1 MNRLTS
7 PQLVLLFACVSH
19 IMVQLLLGK
28 SDVMTSTEEL
38 RAGVTSQAH
47 SNVPQMAGVA
57 FHQCNLLVRRLAP
70 LRRKVMLH
78 LSSHIQ

>member
-7 PQLVLLFACVSH
+7 PQLVLLFACGTHVAVH
-19 IMVQLLLGK
+19 LLLGK

-47 SNVPQMAGVA
+47 S
-57 FHQCNLLVRRLAP
+57 LA
-70 LRRKVMLH
+70 
-78 LSSHIQ
+78 

>member
-19 IMVQLLLGK
+19 IVVDLLLGK

-47 SNVPQMAGVA
+47 SNVPQMGPKAVI
-57 FHQCNLLVRRLAP
+57 N
-70 LRRKVMLH
+70 
-78 LSSHIQ
+78 